1 MLLTCF
7 SPPTVQQN
15 ILIAP
20 AQTRSGD
27 SMSGLAWSP
36 RPLGTYVLPRNVHE
50 TGIQLDVASN
60 LSWHGGPNANL
71 RQDNEVHRL
80 RLGTRIGGR
89 GFDTSFALEASARN
103 GGFMDPLVRFWH
115 SAVIPYTDP
124 VLGVPPDG
132 RHDLA
137 WNNADGFHSAGSSGW
152 RVNRAELGVRASPSR
167 GVTLGVASK
176 IPVGVGNFME
186 RGGVDTAFTAA
197 ATRMSGSWQLTW
209 EGQHVIA
216 GRRGDLPG
224 GIRLAPSW
232 GTQIFHA
239 GRMVTNRWA
248 VGVQYEDMD
257 AGIDFGL
264 PMSGNKRRQM
274 TFTVR
279 TRLSGSDIAE
289 LSVSENIRPFRTTPY
304 VSDVIFVLA
313 FRRLR

>member
-1 MLLTCF
+1 MLLTCYT
-7 SPPTVQQN
+7 PPAVQQN

-27 SMSGLAWSP
+27 SMSGLAWAP
-36 RPLGTYVLPRNVHE
+36 RALGTYILPRNVRE
-50 TGIQLDVASN
+50 TGVQLDVASN
-60 LSWHGGPNANL
+60 LSWHGGPSSNL

-80 RLGTRIGGR
+80 RLGSRIGGY
-89 GFDTSFALEASARN
+89 GFDASFALEASARN

-137 WNNADGFHSAGSSGW
+137 WNNTDGFHSAGPSGW
-152 RVNRAELGVRASPSR
+152 RINRVEMGVRASPVS
-167 GVTLGVASK
+167 GVTFGVASK
-176 IPVGVGNFME
+176 IPVGVGNLME
-186 RGGVDTAFTAA
+186 RGGIDTAFTTAA
-197 ATRMSGSWQLTW
+197 STVSGPWKLTW
-209 EGQHVIA
+209 EGQHVVG
-216 GRRGDLPG
+216 GRRGELSG
-224 GIRLAPSW
+224 GIRLASTW
-232 GTQIFHA
+232 STQVFHA
-239 GRMVTNRWA
+239 GRMVSNRWA

-264 PMSGNKRRQM
+264 PISGNKRRQM

-279 TRLSGSDIAE
+279 TKLTGNDIAE

>member
-1 MLLTCF
+1 MLLTCYT
-7 SPPTVQQN
+7 PPAVQQN

-27 SMSGLAWSP
+27 SMSGLTWTP
-36 RPLGTYVLPRNVHE
+36 RALGTYLLPPSVRE
-50 TGIQLDVASN
+50 TGVQLDVASN
-60 LSWHGGPNANL
+60 LGWHGGPSFSL

-80 RLGTRIGGR
+80 RLGSRIGGA
-89 GFDTSFALEASARN
+89 GFDTSFTLEASARN

-137 WNNADGFHSAGSSGW
+137 WKNDGETFTAGSSGW
-152 RVNRAELGVRASPSR
+152 RINRAELGVRASPVR
-167 GVTLGVASK
+167 GVTIGIASK
-176 IPVGVGNFME
+176 MPLGVGNFME
-186 RGGVDTAFTAA
+186 RGGIDVAFTSAA
-197 ATRMSGSWQLTW
+197 SRMTGPWQLTW
-209 EGQHVIA
+209 EGQHVVG
-216 GRRGDLPG
+216 GRSGELPG
-224 GIRLAPSW
+224 GIRLASSW
-232 GTQIFHA
+232 GTQVFHA
-239 GRMVTNRWA
+239 GRMVSNRWA

-257 AGIDFGL
+257 AGIDFAL
-264 PMSGNKRRQM
+264 PISGNKRRQM

-279 TRLSGSDIAE
+279 TKLTANDIAE